1 MSRPLYIVKDTGMV
15 VGIMGFDPWGLR
27 RTATNWTPLA
37 NPLTFDA
44 SGVTRHGYTGHE
56 QVDEAGLIHMNGRI
70 YDPKLMRF
78 VQADP
83 IIQSPFDSQS
93 YNRYTYVFNN
103 PLAHTDPTGYWGKE
117 EQGYLRAAVA
127 IVITIYTGGTAAGAS
142 WGLLGSSVGPG
153 QAFAVTV
160 IGGAAAGAVQTGT
173 LKGAATGAISGA
185 MFFGVGQY
193 FDAAGWAH
201 LGKDT
206 ANALSGT
213 GHAAKTLAHGVAGG
227 ITAELGGGNFGN
239 GFLSAGVT
247 QAFAPGIDHIDGG
260 NAGFSVLRTVSAAAV
275 GGTASALS
283 GGKFANGAVT
293 AAFARAFNDE
303 ALHFDGKKL
312 RLRGSDPN
320 HRRTIR
326 EWNAVSGRPG
336 SSADDQFKEGYGPLP
351 EGTYWVNPKQ
361 TDSLNLL
368 DPRDYDWWL
377 TGGPSAWGWIRT
389 PLVADAQTV
398 TGTRYGFFLHG
409 GSVPG
414 SAGCID
420 LTLDNDSFH
429 QWLETRSVPL
439 PLHVNYPRTSQ

>member
-1 MSRPLYIVKDTGMV
+1 MTHYVGNAEIVRYAIVKDTGSV
-15 VGIMGFDPWGLR
+15 LGIMGFDPWGLR

-37 NPLTFDA
+37 NPLSFDA

-56 QVDEAGLIHMNGRI
+56 QVDEAGLIHMSGRI

-142 WGLLGSSVGPG
+142 WGAFSGASLTTG

-239 GFLSAGVT
+239 GFISAGVT
-247 QAFAPGIDHIDGG
+247 QAFAPGIDNIDGG

-303 ALHFDGKKL
+303 ANTHRVSVDRELNPNGVDSTLKCTALLSSEQHL
-312 RLRGSDPN
+312 ARGS
-320 HRRTIR
+320 
-326 EWNAVSGRPG
+326 ES
-336 SSADDQFKEGYGPLP
+336 
-351 EGTYWVNPKQ
+351 
-361 TDSLNLL
+361 
-368 DPRDYDWWL
+368 
-377 TGGPSAWGWIRT
+377 
-389 PLVADAQTV
+389 
-398 TGTRYGFFLHG
+398 
-409 GSVPG
+409 
-414 SAGCID
+414 
-420 LTLDNDSFH
+420 
-429 QWLETRSVPL
+429 
-439 PLHVNYPRTSQ
+439 